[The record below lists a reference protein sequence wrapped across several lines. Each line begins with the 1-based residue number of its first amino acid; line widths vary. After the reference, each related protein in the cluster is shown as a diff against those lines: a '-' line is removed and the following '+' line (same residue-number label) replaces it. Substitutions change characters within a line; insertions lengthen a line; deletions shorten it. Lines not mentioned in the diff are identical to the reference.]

1 MTSSPHSL
9 YALLLRM
16 CDQYHQTCTKHAQNM
31 HKTCTKHAQNM
42 HKTCTKHAQNM
53 HKTCT
58 ELAQNMHK
66 TCTKHALLYYMKHHW
81 LHNISAALK
90 MMQSVVKRISYS
102 QLSCIVCIRI
112 QNAHSQCSHLHT
124 GPVSR
129 VPQDHVSIKRNGD
142 QLTPC
147 TRTCKG
153 DRVVCETGSSCVNV
167 CVCGCG
173 CMCLSFSKNAS

>member
-1 MTSSPHSL
+1 MHK
-9 YALLLRM
+9 
-16 CDQYHQTCTKHAQNM
+16 TCTKHAQNM

-53 HKTCT
+53 HQTCIVVLHETPLAAQHLCCT
-58 ELAQNMHK
+58 EDDTICCETHFL
-66 TCTKHALLYYMKHHW
+66 
-81 LHNISAALK
+81 
-90 MMQSVVKRISYS
+90 SYS
-102 QLSCIVCIRI
+102 QLSCIVCICI

-129 VPQDHVSIKRNGD
+129 VPQDHLSIKRNGD